1 MKSLNL
7 HLILFITGTVLATD
21 TLLGIKTAESVG
33 SAVGHAV
40 MGLSLLVTTI
50 VFGYVHDKQHPL
62 YVNSTNAEK
71 NSLLFKSNIY
81 DFLFFFILA
90 IGNKIALN
98 TDSTLKTVSV
108 IAGMLFIVIPIK
120 ISIERNIEKQ
130 LKGETD
136 GNNKTD
142 IDGNSKTDT
151 SI

>member
-1 MKSLNL
+1 MKSINL
-7 HLILFITGTVLATD
+7 HLVLFITGVVLATD

-33 SAVGHAV
+33 LAIGHAV
-40 MGLSLLVTTI
+40 MGLGLLVTTI
-50 VFGYVHDKQHPL
+50 IFGYVHDKQHPL
-62 YVNSTNAEK
+62 YANSTNADK

-98 TDSTLKTVSV
+98 TDSTLKIISI
-108 IAGMLFIVIPIK
+108 IAGMLFIVMPIK

-130 LKGETD
+130 LKGEFD

-142 IDGNSKTDT
+142 NDTNTNSDT

>member
-1 MKSLNL
+1 MSL
-7 HLILFITGTVLATD
+7 HLVLFITGVVLATD
-21 TLLGIKTAESVG
+21 TLLGIKTAESIG
-33 SAVGHAV
+33 LAIGHAV
-40 MGLSLLVTTI
+40 MGLGLLVTTI
-50 VFGYVHDKQHPL
+50 VFGYVHDKSHPL
-62 YVNSTNAEK
+62 YVNSTNEDK

-81 DFLFFFILA
+81 DFLFFFILN

-98 TDSTLKTVSV
+98 ADSTLKTVGV

-130 LKGETD
+130 FKGEAD

-142 IDGNSKTDT
+142 IDGDSKTDT

>member
-7 HLILFITGTVLATD
+7 HLILFITGTMFATNSLLAV
-21 TLLGIKTAESVG
+21 KTAESVG
-33 SAVGHAV
+33 SAIGHTA
-40 MGLSLLVTTI
+40 MGLGLVVTTI
-50 VFGYVHDKQHPL
+50 IFGYVHDKSNPL
-62 YVNSTNAEK
+62 YVNSTNEEK
-71 NSLLFKSNIY
+71 ASILFKSNVA

-108 IAGMLFIVIPIK
+108 IAGMLFVVIPIK
-120 ISIERNIEKQ
+120 ISIERNIERRLRGKQ
-130 LKGETD
+130 D

-142 IDGNSKTDT
+142 IDRNSKTDN

>member
-1 MKSLNL
+1 MSL
-7 HLILFITGTVLATD
+7 HLVLFITGVVLATD

-33 SAVGHAV
+33 LAIGHAV
-40 MGLSLLVTTI
+40 MGLGLLVTTI
-50 VFGYVHDKQHPL
+50 IFGYVHDKGNPL
-62 YVNSTNAEK
+62 YANSTNADK
-71 NSLLFKSNIY
+71 NSLLFKSNVF
-81 DFLFFFILA
+81 DFLFFFILN

-98 TDSTLKTVSV
+98 TDSTLKTVGI

-130 LKGETD
+130 LKGEVD

-142 IDGNSKTDT
+142 NSTNTNSDT